1 MNTDNGLNQKY
12 DANDL
17 YSYQQF
23 QDLLKQY
30 IESDCWALQI
40 NDQYLFN
47 NYLDHQRSIRENV
60 EDQMIRDKIIENP
73 HSNMLVY
80 LHRLHTDCEI
90 KIYMF
95 IDSSLVIR
103 ILYHYNTKMYEII
116 L

>member
-47 NYLDHQRSIRENV
+47 NYLDHQRSIRENI
-60 EDQMIRDKIIENP
+60 EDQMIRDKIIENLQTHKHP
-73 HSNMLVY
+73 EV
-80 LHRLHTDCEI
+80 
-90 KIYMF
+90 
-95 IDSSLVIR
+95 
-103 ILYHYNTKMYEII
+103 YEISYKLI
-116 L
+116 EKYFNYI